1 MRTQDIAV
9 PVFEGRGLGGAVCE
23 GWGRGQSR
31 DGQGREQ
38 DGGNGNKRGCLRG
51 AGRSA
56 GVVAEVLGHG
66 VILLLG
72 GPEIGAGYKFQ
83 KRIYV
88 EF

>member
-1 MRTQDIAV
+1 MRAQDIAV
-9 PVFEGRGLGGAVCE
+9 PVFEGRGLSGVFGW
-23 GWGRGQSR
+23 WGRGQSR

-38 DGGNGNKRGCLRG
+38 DGGDGHKRGCLRG
-51 AGRSA
+51 AVRSA

-66 VILLLG
+66 PILLLG

-88 EF
+88 GF